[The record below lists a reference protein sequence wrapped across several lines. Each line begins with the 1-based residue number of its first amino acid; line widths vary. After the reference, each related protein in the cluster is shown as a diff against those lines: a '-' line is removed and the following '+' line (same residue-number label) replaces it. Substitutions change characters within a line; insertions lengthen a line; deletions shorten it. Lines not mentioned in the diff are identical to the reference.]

1 MSHTRNAFANLSN
14 KLCSLVFAATVA
26 VMGNNALAQV
36 FEETVPTKPTAAA
49 FQMPTIKEVEKVDVA
64 KLDMANIANEDLIR
78 AVLVEAPRYA
88 IPNPVNI
95 SPTTS
100 VFATA
105 SAIACSGRQHYLY
118 HSSERVTLRVR
129 QLGTPVS

>member
-1 MSHTRNAFANLSN
+1 MSNNSNAFATISK
-14 KLCSLVFAATVA
+14 KLCGVVFAVSVA
-26 VMGNNALAQV
+26 MIGNSALAQV

-78 AVLVEAPRYA
+78 AALVEAPRYA

-100 VFATA
+100 GTWENV
-105 SAIACSGRQHYLY
+105 IDQSGALR
-118 HSSERVTLRVR
+118 SVWRLRV
-129 QLGTPVS
+129 GCDNAVSMNL